1 MESKAKFEEDLKLMK
16 IDFNEKEE
24 KLVNE
29 ICLLQKQIS
38 ELKQN
43 LINNQQPNTQTQTD
57 ELTQ

>member
-29 ICLLQKQIS
+29 ICLLQK
-38 ELKQN
+38 
-43 LINNQQPNTQTQTD
+43 
-57 ELTQ
+57 